1 MRKSTTWIAWLLILL
16 AVVPVVAAQVPPPAA
31 APASLVRDVPTPEAL
46 TGIATVTI
54 RFPKD
59 AHLATWQ
66 LAHKLAF
73 GAEGARQLKWSY
85 RKALT
90 AAVEQVGETPE
101 GKVVARTVKGLEVL
115 IARTGEDQA
124 TTKLTLYLPEAM
136 LKPVMPKHS
145 LDLETSFTRTSATTQ
160 QVTTWPI
167 RFAYAYSNPIRE
179 DRTLE
184 VKTSYSHNKIM
195 QKDRPSLEDENGD
208 TIDFGD
214 LPSRTIQDS
223 TDAALSASYF
233 FALVRNGR
241 LGRTDWGIDIG
252 NTFTSDEVNYVKS
265 RWIPYIGTT
274 FRISSETD
282 LDRRFEASLKIGRNK
297 ERLIVLDPVLDEQG
311 NQTGTTERYEDN
323 RLANWELGF
332 LWRTSLF
339 RFDSFNLVVAE
350 AKTSWSQSFDAV
362 AASEGGD
369 EQRER
374 IAKAELSL
382 AFQTP
387 AGTGVRAGATFNWNQ
402 IPGEAGARI
411 EDFQFTTTFS
421 AMTRI
426 RF

>member
-1 MRKSTTWIAWLLILL
+1 MRTCPTVSIPVL
-16 AVVPVVAAQVPPPAA
+16 AVMLCAALTHAQTPTAQPG
-31 APASLVRDVPTPEAL
+31 SIVRDTPAPETL
-46 TGIATVTI
+46 TGVATVTI

-73 GAEGARQLKWSY
+73 GAEGARQLRWRY
-85 RKALT
+85 RKALA

-115 IARTGEDQA
+115 IARIGEDPN
-124 TTKLTLYLPEAM
+124 TIKLTLFLPEAM
-136 LKPVMPKHS
+136 LKPVMLKHS

-160 QVTTWPI
+160 QVTTWPV

-184 VKTSYSHNKIM
+184 VKTSYSHNRIT
-195 QKDRPSLEDENGD
+195 QKDRPSIKDENGH
-208 TIDFGD
+208 TIGFGD

-223 TDAALSASYF
+223 KDAALSASYF
-233 FALVRNGR
+233 FALTRNGR
-241 LGRTDWGIDIG
+241 LGRTDWGVDVG
-252 NTFTSDEVNYVKS
+252 NTFSSDEVNYVKS
-265 RWIPYIGTT
+265 RWIPYVGTT

-297 ERLIVLDPVLDEQG
+297 ERLVVVDPILDDQG
-311 NQTGTTERYEDN
+311 NQVGTTEHYEDN
-323 RLANWELGF
+323 TLANWELG
-332 LWRTSLF
+332 LSWRTSLF

-350 AKTSWSQSFDAV
+350 ARTSWSQSFDAV

-369 EQRER
+369 EKRER
-374 IAKAELSL
+374 IARAELSF